1 MTLIQAQERYIEQ
14 VNRCVRPRDRKSRV
28 RRAAGKK
35 LYAYLEKIGVPENQ
49 QGRIVRDAWDM
60 AELEYNSED

>member
-1 MTLIQAQERYIEQ
+1 MTLIEAQEKYIEQ

-28 RRAAGKK
+28 RRSAGAK
-35 LYAYLEKIGVPENQ
+35 LRAYLTRIGVPESQ
-49 QGRIVRDAWDM
+49 QGAICRDAWDM